1 MRYEYNGN
9 LEIEDR
15 IDEVCSDIRSEYKDI
30 PLEKLKKIAV
40 LESPI
45 TYPVNLKIKFK
56 RLYNI
61 LLVINNNVNLSS
73 TYDKVL
79 KDLVSIYN
87 NMSKDE
93 IDDEMEIMDN
103 VLKFKNNS
111 GERFC
116 LF

>member
-1 MRYEYNGN
+1 MRYKYNGN

-111 GERFC
+111 GEKLC

>member
-1 MRYEYNGN
+1 MRYKYNGN

-45 TYPVNLKIKFK
+45 TYPVNLKIKFT

>member
-45 TYPVNLKIKFK
+45 TYPVNSKIKFK

>member
-111 GERFC
+111 GEKLC